1 MVSPKCL
8 RKAICDAIV
17 SSNVTKSSD
26 ISSEL
31 DNIFDNIEDFSC
43 DWSQDDSDN
52 VTPLMLACDAC
63 CSEALIYLQTQLN
76 PSQYIPSQPMKNYID
91 AWGHPNDESSHGN
104 RAAHHA
110 LAAGFS
116 EGVDLLESIWCCL
129 DANDEGR
136 RLCRFLSLL
145 SQTNNNRDTPLMMAC
160 VSDHYELVRILL
172 ERSIQLALNTHHT
185 DDMTA
190 RVNDT
195 WQLLTDIFNIKNGD
209 ECTALNLACGHGH
222 CNIVKILIEPHNLQV
237 TSNTDSIFEV
247 SLLDGESIINYSMD
261 GSNHTNRRVFTMK
274 PLADVSFIDYDSCK
288 KTLEHLHT
296 KLKSKTQLSHE
307 MINEFSNQQKK
318 IIDCLA
324 AMESELNRIATRTA
338 NELLL
343 LDNNT
348 TAEQSG
354 SISKL
359 ATLSN
364 DSSKT
369 NGSLKT
375 KKKKK
380 QMRSTRRNQKDKTY
394 EDRDYNAGVLGCISK
409 AGLLDGVNEETHK
422 LGWSFVTN
430 KPKDDIQDPSSS
442 PFITTL
448 QDGTVIS
455 RNAKLISHIETH
467 DYDSSSLDDADKLNT
482 NKEVK
487 SLERILQSTKTSN
500 RDSDMTALMESLC
513 LDPSMLLLSP
523 HGMAI
528 MSPCQLDTIESV
540 LKHQLN
546 ATKEA
551 QQIQRKLLNK

>member
-43 DWSQDDSDN
+43 DWSQDGDN
-52 VTPLMLACDAC
+52 VTPLMLACDKC

-76 PSQYIPSQPMKNYID
+76 PSQYNHSQPMKNYID

-116 EGVDLLESIWCCL
+116 EGIDLLESIWCCL

-172 ERSIQLALNTHHT
+172 ERSVQLALNTHHP

-222 CNIVKILIEPHNLQV
+222 CNIVKILLEPHNLQV

-261 GSNHTNRRVFTMK
+261 ESYHRNRKVFTMK

-324 AMESELNRIATRTA
+324 AVESELNRIATRTA

-348 TAEQSG
+348 TAEQRG

-359 ATLSN
+359 TTLSN
-364 DSSKT
+364 DASKT

-380 QMRSTRRNQKDKTY
+380 QMRTTRQNQRDKTY
-394 EDRDYNAGVLGCISK
+394 
-409 AGLLDGVNEETHK
+409 VNEETHK

-430 KPKDDIQDPSSS
+430 NPKDDIQDPSSS

-455 RNAKLISHIETH
+455 RNAELISHIETH

-551 QQIQRKLLNK
+551 QRIQRKLLNK